1 MYFMPSV
8 WDSKLRDVRD
18 ETGSIKPTATSGS
31 ISVICAVYACS
42 LVQMSLKISSQK
54 ISSKIKLKKIA
65 AILQHIEQAS
75 SILSGLADEDIAVF
89 QSFLATFAL
98 PETTR
103 EQKKLRET
111 MITIRRFETVR
122 IPLKSTEEIMRL
134 FPYILE
140 SVPFCQHNLLSDIA
154 VASNILNS
162 SVRNL
167 LWNVKVNAAK
177 LEEVQKQNLIRS
189 AKHLMSLSA
198 TYSKEVNRQI
208 NDLLDH

>member
-1 MYFMPSV
+1 MPSV
-8 WDSKLRDVRD
+8 WDSKLSDVRD
-18 ETGSIKPTATSGS
+18 ETASTRPTATSGS
-31 ISVICAVYACS
+31 ISAICAVYACS
-42 LVQMSLKISSQK
+42 LVQMALKISSQK
-54 ISSKIKLKKIA
+54 IRSKIKLKKISI
-65 AILQHIEQAS
+65 ILQHVEQAS
-75 SILSGLADEDIAVF
+75 SMLSGLADEDIAVF
-89 QSFLATFAL
+89 QSFLSTFTL

-111 MITIRRFETVR
+111 MITIKRLETIR
-122 IPLKSTEEIMRL
+122 IPLKSTEEVMHL
-134 FPYILE
+134 FPFIHE

-154 VASNILNS
+154 VATNILNS

-198 TYSKEVNRQI
+198 TYAKEVNRQI
-208 NDLLDH
+208 DNLLEY

>member
-1 MYFMPSV
+1 MQSV
-8 WDSKLRDVRD
+8 WDSKLSDVRD
-18 ETGSIKPTATSGS
+18 ETASIRPTATSGS

-54 ISSKIKLKKIA
+54 IGSKIKLKKIGT
-65 AILQHIEQAS
+65 ILQHIEQAS
-75 SILSGLADEDIAVF
+75 TSLSGLADEDIAVF
-89 QSFLATFAL
+89 HSFLSTFSL

-111 MITIRRFETVR
+111 MITIRRLETLR

-134 FPYILE
+134 FPFILA

-177 LEEVQKQNLIRS
+177 LNEVQRQNLIRS

-198 TYSKEVNRQI
+198 TYSKEVNLQI
-208 NDLLDH
+208 DDLLEY

>member
-1 MYFMPSV
+1 MPSV
-8 WDSKLRDVRD
+8 WDSKLSDVRD
-18 ETGSIKPTATSGS
+18 ETASTRPTATSGS

-54 ISSKIKLKKIA
+54 IGSKIKLKKISS
-65 AILQHIEQAS
+65 ILQQIEQSS

-89 QSFLATFAL
+89 QSFLSTFSL
-98 PETTR
+98 PEKTR

-111 MITIRRFETVR
+111 MITIRRLETVR
-122 IPLKSTEEIMRL
+122 IPLKSTEEIMHL
-134 FPYILE
+134 FPFILE

-154 VASNILNS
+154 VASNILSS
-162 SVRNL
+162 SVKNL

-177 LEEVQKQNLIRS
+177 LEKVQKQNLIRS

-198 TYSKEVNRQI
+198 TYSKDVNREI
-208 NDLLDH
+208 EDLLGH